1 MRFSLAETR
10 SFLFQPSVKEE
21 SVGDLKCYR
30 DEMKSSPVEISSL
43 VGLSGKGN

>member
-1 MRFSLAETR
+1 MRLSLTETR

-30 DEMKSSPVEISSL
+30 DEMKSSRVEISSL
-43 VGLSGKGN
+43 VSREGEG